1 MTSEE
6 FLFIAM
12 VSGLLVL
19 LACIFALLLIGGLAA
34 VHAGE
39 INRREEW
46 ED

>member
-1 MTSEE
+1 MTPLDALI
-6 FLFIAM
+6 F
-12 VSGLLVL
+12 GLLGL